1 MRKLSRR
8 RGRRLRPCP
17 FCGGRA
23 AMSSW
28 KQLSE
33 YSVYCT
39 KCGAVAGDY
48 EDTEEK
54 AIARWNKRFKE
65 IG

>member
-1 MRKLSRR
+1 
-8 RGRRLRPCP
+8 
-17 FCGGRA
+17 
-23 AMSSW
+23 MSSW

-54 AIARWNKRFKE
+54 AIDRWNKRFKE